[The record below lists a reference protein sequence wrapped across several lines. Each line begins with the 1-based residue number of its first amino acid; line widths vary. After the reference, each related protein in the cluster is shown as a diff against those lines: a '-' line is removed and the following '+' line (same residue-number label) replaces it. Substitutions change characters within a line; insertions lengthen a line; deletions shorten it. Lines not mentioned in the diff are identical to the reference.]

1 MRGSHRAY
9 GGAGEG
15 EAEVSQVEVRRFQM
29 HPQLLMDVMRRQ
41 AGTLGKALLEGVMN
55 SADAKAKSCD
65 VTLTDSEVS
74 IVDDG
79 QGFPDADTVKKFFE
93 VFGQPH
99 DAKEGKVYG
108 TFRMGRGQLFSFG
121 ANVWESQ
128 TQRMVVDLQTMGLD
142 YHLEQLSDAKRVT
155 GCAIKVK
162 LYEKLFPTDLAAT
175 KTELIHLAKYIGLR
189 LTLNGKLVSVRPE
202 DEKWDYVTED
212 MYLRLTDRGMLS
224 VYNLGVLV
232 KDYAAS
238 QYGMGGV
245 YVSKKQLKVN
255 FARNDVQHDCPI
267 WRKARKIVEEKATGK
282 SLKAAVLTDDAR
294 ESLLRRCVV
303 GSLSVD
309 EMRQLYS
316 TRVIT
321 DASGRKHSI
330 SMLYKAQRKMRHY
343 TEARPG
349 DHVADVLIQRDLAFV
364 FSSDMLE
371 AVGFTT
377 AKQLI
382 AALSKEW
389 EALGRGWKWSP
400 IGKLEQLVSD
410 SKHVLVPPAER
421 SVAERIAVGL
431 AQRVV
436 DQAHWMELRN
446 SGDDVWEHR
455 DDARRVVLG
464 ESLASEGWTDGSS
477 YIAIGRQELKKR
489 GHPSLPYFMWLVHL
503 VLHELCHKD
512 DNRESNVHG
521 LEFYRDYHELVG
533 QLAPSALNDMVTSY
547 PAVARRHAK
556 EFGASRM
563 RTYDKLHSVVRIL
576 RASADGLE
584 KASKHVHDDETVP
597 DLVEDPVAPV
607 APPTAEPAVT
617 KPPRAAKPPPQR
629 RRKDAFAIL

>member
-1 MRGSHRAY
+1 MCGAHRAY
-9 GGAGEG
+9 GGAGKG
-15 EAEVSQVEVRRFQM
+15 DAEVSQVEVRRFQM

-55 SADAKAKSCD
+55 SADAKATKCD
-65 VTLTDSEVS
+65 VTLTDSEAS

-128 TQRMVVDLQTMGLD
+128 TQRMVVDLQKMGLD
-142 YHLEQLSDAKRVT
+142 YHLEQLSGSKRVA

-162 LYEKLFPTDLAAT
+162 LYEKLFPSDLAAT
-175 KTELIHLAKYIGLR
+175 KTELIHLAKYIGLQ

-202 DEKWDYVTED
+202 DEEWDYVTDD
-212 MYLRLTDRGMLS
+212 MYLRLTDRGLLS

-232 KDYAAS
+232 RDYSAS

-282 SLKAAVLTDDAR
+282 ILKAAVLTDDAR
-294 ESLLRRCVV
+294 ENLLRRCVV
-303 GSLSVD
+303 GSLSVE

-330 SMLYKAQRKMRHY
+330 AMLHKAQKKILNY
-343 TEARPG
+343 TEAKPG
-349 DHVADVLIQRDLAFV
+349 NHVADVLIQRELAFV
-364 FSSDMLE
+364 FSSAMLE
-371 AVGFTT
+371 ALGFTT

-382 AALSKEW
+382 AVLSKEW
-389 EALGRGWKWSP
+389 KSLGMIWTWSP
-400 IGKLEQLVSD
+400 LAKLEPLVSD
-410 SKHVLVPPAER
+410 SKYALVPPAEW
-421 SVAERIAVGL
+421 SVSERIAADL
-431 AQRVV
+431 AQQMV
-436 DQAHWMELRN
+436 DFVHWQEWRD
-446 SGDDVWEHR
+446 SGRDVREPC
-455 DDARRVVLG
+455 DVYRRVIIG
-464 ESLASEGWTDGSS
+464 ESHAAEGWTDGSS
-477 YIAIGRQELKKR
+477 YIALSRQELERK
-489 GHPSLPYFMWLVHL
+489 GPPSLGYFVWLAQL
-503 VLHELCHKD
+503 VLHELCHKE

-521 LEFYRDYHELVG
+521 MEFYRDYHEMVAAY
-533 QLAPSALNDMVTSY
+533 APAAVNDMVTRY
-547 PAVARRHAK
+547 PQAARRHAK
-556 EFGASRM
+556 AFGRSRL
-563 RTYDKLHSVVRIL
+563 RTYDKLHSVVRLL
-576 RASADGLE
+576 RLSADTLE
-584 KASKHVHDDETVP
+584 AASEHVHGDETVP
-597 DLVEDPVAPV
+597 GIVEDQAPPVAELA
-607 APPTAEPAVT
+607 APTTPRTT
-617 KPPRAAKPPPQR
+617 KPRPAR
-629 RRKDAFAIL
+629 RRKDAFAVL